1 MKAII
6 LLLGILF
13 ITNSNAQKYDCTSK
27 TKVYQELLEAKKFTE
42 SYTAWDEVRKNCPK
56 ENNIIY
62 TDGVQ
67 ILQYKIENAST
78 SEEKEKLVRDVL
90 KLYDQYYKNFPLLAA
105 DYEVKKGMT
114 LVDNKI
120 DSKEEIFNLL
130 DTGFSKS
137 AASVTSAN
145 AIYTY
150 FVLYLEKFKSGDSK
164 ITSNSVL
171 DKYTLVNS
179 LLLQLQNAHPEQK
192 EYTTAHRA
200 INKQIKELA
209 TCENLSDFYTKN
221 FETNKENS
229 DWLTTALISL
239 SGQCA
244 SKPIFLS
251 LAERLYAIKA
261 TAQSS
266 NFMALANVN
275 QRKIPE
281 AIKFYNESAEL
292 QTNPIEK
299 AKIYYT
305 LASGLESGDGA
316 KSKELLNKALALD
329 PKMGKAYLFLA
340 QLYTNNA
347 KECGKTG
354 FEKKAIVYLAIE
366 TNKKAAIAE
375 PRLKPTV
382 DKINE
387 SLLSKSLTSA
397 EISKEKMNGKSVTIG
412 CWINETVAFPSK

>member
-6 LLLGILF
+6 VLLGILF
-13 ITNSNAQKYDCTSK
+13 ITNSNAQKYDCASK
-27 TKVYQELLEAKKFTE
+27 IKVYQELLEAKKFTE
-42 SYTAWDEVRKNCPK
+42 SYTTWDEVRKNCPK
-56 ENNIIY
+56 ENNVIY

-67 ILQYKIENAST
+67 ILQYKIDNAST
-78 SEEKEKLVRDVL
+78 AEEKEKLVRNLL

-105 DYEVKKGMT
+105 DYEVNKGMI

-130 DTGFSKS
+130 DNGFSKAS
-137 AASVTSAN
+137 ASVTSAN

-150 FVLYLEKFKSGDSK
+150 FNLYLEKFKSGDTK

-179 LLLQLQNAHPEQK
+179 LLVQLQNANPEQK
-192 EYTTAHRA
+192 EYVTAQRS

-209 TCENLSDFYTKN
+209 TCENLSYFYTKN

-244 SKPIFLS
+244 SKPIFYTI
-251 LAERLYAIKA
+251 AEKLYTLKA
-261 TAQSS
+261 TAQSA
-266 NFMALANVN
+266 NFMALANLN
-275 QRKIPE
+275 LKKFPE
-281 AIKFYNESAEL
+281 AKKFYTESAEL
-292 QTNPIEK
+292 QINPVEK

-305 LASGLESGDGA
+305 LASGLESGDA
-316 KSKELLNKALALD
+316 SKSKELLNKALALD

-340 QLYTNNA
+340 QLYTNHA
-347 KECGKTG
+347 AQCGKTN
-354 FEKKAIVYLAIE
+354 FEKKAIIYLAIE
-366 TNKKAAIAE
+366 TNKKAAVAE
-375 PRLKPTV
+375 PKLKPTS
-382 DKINE
+382 DKINDG
-387 SLLSKSLTSA
+387 LASKSLTTT
-397 EISKEKMNGKSVTIG
+397 EISKEKMSGKSITIG
-412 CWINETVAFPSK
+412 CWINETITFPPR